1 MPYPKRGKKG
11 LQFTA
16 IYYVKVFWKKI
27 I

>member
-16 IYYVKVFWKKI
+16 IYYVKVFGKK
-27 I
+27 